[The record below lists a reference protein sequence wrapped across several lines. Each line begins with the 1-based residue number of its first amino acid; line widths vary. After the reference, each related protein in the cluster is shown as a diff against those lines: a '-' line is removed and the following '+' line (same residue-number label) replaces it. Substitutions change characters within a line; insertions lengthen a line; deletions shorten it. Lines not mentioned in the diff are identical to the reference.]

1 MTAVTHVS
9 LVAAFSAGVLS
20 FLSPCVLP
28 LVPSYVS
35 YVTGLS
41 LEQLTD
47 VTERQRFRTTILV
60 NSLLFIL
67 GFSVVFIAFGAS
79 ASVIGRLLYE
89 YQELI
94 RRIGAVIIITFG
106 LSMIGLLKMK
116 FMMTERRLI
125 QFSNRPVGYVGSFL
139 IGTAFAAAW
148 TPCVGPILGS
158 ILLYASTTESM
169 HVGVLLL
176 TSYSLGLGL
185 PLFLTA
191 LSVDRFLSS
200 FQKARLWMRG
210 VSVAGGAFLIVAG
223 VMIYGD
229 SLTRLTSV
237 LERYGIG
244 WYVGQ

>member
-9 LVAAFSAGVLS
+9 LVAAFSAGLLS

>member
-1 MTAVTHVS
+1 MNAVTHVS
-9 LVAAFSAGVLS
+9 LVAAFSAGLLS

-47 VTERQRFRTTILV
+47 ATERQRFRTAILV

-79 ASVIGRLLYE
+79 ASFIGRLLYE

-94 RRIGAVIIITFG
+94 RKVGAVLIITFG
-106 LSMIGLLKMK
+106 LYMIGLLKMP

-125 QFSNRPVGYVGSFL
+125 QFSNRPAGYVGSFL

-185 PLFLTA
+185 PLLLTA
-191 LSVDRFLSS
+191 LSVDRFLRS

-210 VSVAGGAFLIVAG
+210 VSVAGGAFLIAAG

>member
-1 MTAVTHVS
+1 MNAVTHVS
-9 LVAAFSAGVLS
+9 LLAAFSAGLLS
-20 FLSPCVLP
+20 FISPCVLP

-35 YVTGLS
+35 YITGLS

-47 VTERQRFRTTILV
+47 VTERQRFRTAILV

-79 ASVIGRLLYE
+79 ASLIGQLLYE

-94 RRIGAVIIITFG
+94 RKVGAVIIIGFG
-106 LSMIGLLKMK
+106 LSMIGFLKMK

-169 HVGVLLL
+169 QVGILLL

-185 PLFLTA
+185 PLLLTA

-210 VSVAGGAFLIVAG
+210 VSVAGGAFLILAG
-223 VMIYGD
+223 VMVYGD
-229 SLTRLTSV
+229 SLTRLTSF

>member
-1 MTAVTHVS
+1 MNAVTHVS
-9 LVAAFSAGVLS
+9 LLAAFSAGLLS
-20 FLSPCVLP
+20 FISPCVLP

-47 VTERQRFRTTILV
+47 VTELQRFRTTILV

-79 ASVIGRLLYE
+79 ASLIGQLLYE

-94 RRIGAVIIITFG
+94 RKVGAVIIIAFG

-125 QFSNRPVGYVGSFL
+125 QFGNRPVGYVGSFL

-169 HVGVLLL
+169 QVGILLL

-210 VSVAGGAFLIVAG
+210 VSVAGGAFLILAG
-223 VMIYGD
+223 VMIYDD
-229 SLTRLTSV
+229 SLTRLTSF

>member
-1 MTAVTHVS
+1 MNAVTHVS
-9 LVAAFSAGVLS
+9 LVAAFSAGLLS
-20 FLSPCVLP
+20 FISPCVLP

-79 ASVIGRLLYE
+79 ASLIGQLLYE

-94 RRIGAVIIITFG
+94 RKVGAVMIVAFG
-106 LSMIGLLKMK
+106 LYMIGFLKMK

-125 QFSNRPVGYVGSFL
+125 RFSNRPVGYVGSFL

-169 HVGVLLL
+169 QVGILLL

-210 VSVAGGAFLIVAG
+210 VSVAGGAFLILAG
-223 VMIYGD
+223 VMIYDD
-229 SLTRLTSV
+229 SLTRLTSF

>member
-1 MTAVTHVS
+1 MNAVTHVS
-9 LVAAFSAGVLS
+9 LVAAFSAGLLS
-20 FLSPCVLP
+20 FISPCVLP

-79 ASVIGRLLYE
+79 ASLIGQLLYE

-94 RRIGAVIIITFG
+94 RKVGAVMIVAFG
-106 LSMIGLLKMK
+106 LYMIGFLKMK

-125 QFSNRPVGYVGSFL
+125 RFSNRPVGYVGSFL

-169 HVGVLLL
+169 QVGILLL

-210 VSVAGGAFLIVAG
+210 VSVAGGAFLILAG
-223 VMIYGD
+223 VMIYDD
-229 SLTRLTSV
+229 SLTRFTSF

>member
-1 MTAVTHVS
+1 MNAVTHVS
-9 LVAAFSAGVLS
+9 LVAAFSAGLLS
-20 FLSPCVLP
+20 FISPCVLP

-47 VTERQRFRTTILV
+47 VTERQRFRTIILV

-79 ASVIGRLLYE
+79 ASLIGQLLYE

-94 RRIGAVIIITFG
+94 RKVGAVMIVAFG
-106 LSMIGLLKMK
+106 LYMIGFLKMK

-125 QFSNRPVGYVGSFL
+125 RFSNRPVGYVGSFL

-169 HVGVLLL
+169 QVGILLL

-210 VSVAGGAFLIVAG
+210 VSVAGGAFLILAG
-223 VMIYGD
+223 VMIYDD
-229 SLTRLTSV
+229 SLTRFTSF